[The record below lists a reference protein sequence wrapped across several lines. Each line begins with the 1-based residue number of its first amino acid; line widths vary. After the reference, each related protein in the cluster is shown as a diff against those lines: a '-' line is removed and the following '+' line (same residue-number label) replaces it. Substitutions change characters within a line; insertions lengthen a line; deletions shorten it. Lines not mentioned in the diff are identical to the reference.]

1 MPISFSN
8 LVEKSRTVMIP
19 TNGGDLR
26 VTYDPSQITTANSQA
41 LRDMDEDDTWKF
53 LEMFAKVVTS
63 WDIEGPFPIE
73 DPDHSEYVPK
83 GKQVP
88 VEARYLAHVP
98 TPTLSQIFTAVVE
111 DATPKSPRSN
121 SSKR

>member
-8 LVEKSRTVMIP
+8 LVEKSRTVSIP
-19 TNGGDLR
+19 TNGGELK
-26 VTYDPSQITTANSQA
+26 VTYDPSQITTANAQA
-41 LRDMDEDDTWKF
+41 LRELEDDDTNKF

-63 WDIEGPFPIE
+63 WDLVGPFPTE
-73 DPDHSEYVPK
+73 DVDHPEYIAAGKVVPTE
-83 GKQVP
+83 P
-88 VEARYLAHVP
+88 RFIAHVP
-98 TPTLSQIFTAVVE
+98 TPTLSQIFQAVVE